1 MVPSTSTVVG
11 LYRAAVCPGS
21 QCPAQKRW
29 IPHRK
34 QGKCWHVATAADS
47 KLAGSSQGRQ
57 WCGNTLL
64 APRGA
69 ADQTQRAWRGHQV
82 EKRKTAGGT
91 LIACREGPPALLRFK
106 VLARREWKAKL
117 LTYHTAARIGS
128 MALWGVMFG
137 TPYIRIS
144 YQLKSTQSFDRIRGI
159 YAISLFNATL
169 TNNGSPVMEY
179 YVLQSNS
186 EMDKG
191 LYKPLE
197 SLLAFVIFDTLIV
210 LVPSA
215 IVLTLQM
222 ILVGSFYDQLDKIVY
237 MVTIAVLEHCSFNL
251 LLLMITV
258 LIPHNP
264 RGLKLVLFATTPIYT
279 GFMIPVDQMVWPVRL
294 IAYLSP
300 LHHNFS
306 AAMNSMFAG
315 QTIECDDSDDPDC
328 DQVFF
333 SCPV

>member
-1 MVPSTSTVVG
+1 
-11 LYRAAVCPGS
+11 
-21 QCPAQKRW
+21 
-29 IPHRK
+29 
-34 QGKCWHVATAADS
+34 
-47 KLAGSSQGRQ
+47 
-57 WCGNTLL
+57 
-64 APRGA
+64 
-69 ADQTQRAWRGHQV
+69 
-82 EKRKTAGGT
+82 
-91 LIACREGPPALLRFK
+91 
-106 VLARREWKAKL
+106 
-117 LTYHTAARIGS
+117 

-328 DQVFF
+328 DQGDDVLDSYGMLDFQPSWVSVVVIFF
-333 SCPV
+333 AMFATYLAVVYIIMRRMYILSRTAKR

>member
-1 MVPSTSTVVG
+1 MP
-11 LYRAAVCPGS
+11 RAASTATKVLP
-21 QCPAQKRW
+21 KR
-29 IPHRK
+29 
-34 QGKCWHVATAADS
+34 V
-47 KLAGSSQGRQ
+47 
-57 WCGNTLL
+57 
-64 APRGA
+64 
-69 ADQTQRAWRGHQV
+69 
-82 EKRKTAGGT
+82 
-91 LIACREGPPALLRFK
+91 LIFK

-222 ILVGSFYDQLDKIVY
+222 ILVGSFYDQLDK
-237 MVTIAVLEHCSFNL
+237 ASHLP
-251 LLLMITV
+251 
-258 LIPHNP
+258 PH
-264 RGLKLVLFATTPIYT
+264 
-279 GFMIPVDQMVWPVRL
+279 
-294 IAYLSP
+294 SP
-300 LHHNFS
+300 
-306 AAMNSMFAG
+306 
-315 QTIECDDSDDPDC
+315 
-328 DQVFF
+328 
-333 SCPV
+333 